1 MAAVATAAA
10 LHETLGVLVTATTST
25 SAPGDDEHV
34 LNVYFSSVGNTWELA
49 CETRLRRTEHP
60 NGVHSILFVREEEAL
75 GCGGPLLDWSCG
87 AVTGDDSN
95 KFWHRDCTLWVRKDA
110 SLATEDCHLPRRTSR
125 HRGCSDDVVTEAGVD
140 SELESVYSRLRP
152 DIPHLQPDDQ
162 LSAQFSHKKASWDY
176 FCLPGAP
183 HR

>member
-75 GCGGPLLDWSCG
+75 GCGGPLLVTCG
-87 AVTGDDSN
+87 EGEGGGACVW
-95 KFWHRDCTLWVRKDA
+95 KLALHRDKRVSLTLESIFEEWYATHLSFTQQENALAAA
-110 SLATEDCHLPRRTSR
+110 SL
-125 HRGCSDDVVTEAGVD
+125 
-140 SELESVYSRLRP
+140 
-152 DIPHLQPDDQ
+152 
-162 LSAQFSHKKASWDY
+162 
-176 FCLPGAP
+176 
-183 HR
+183 